1 MTEKDRIVLG
11 LVPSDRLSARD
22 PQSRTFTRALGD
34 HAGTYVVERNV
45 SSYEELE
52 REMVLGRIDL
62 AWLPP
67 MVFAHLQ
74 RDGVAVAL
82 ATRLRRPREYWS
94 VLVTARSSGLET
106 LQDLKN
112 KRIAWVDRLSA
123 SGYAVPRIGL
133 IGRGYDPRTTFSK
146 EFFAGSHNEA
156 VRAVFERRA
165 DVAATFA
172 FADADGALRGPWSE
186 IGVAE
191 DDVRIVATLGEVP
204 PDLIAAR
211 TSVSPE
217 MREALTTSLLKIAA
231 DPALAV
237 AVESVFGGRDFERST
252 TATYATLADLIDR
265 AAKAGLEG
273 LGDAYLSTL
282 PPVMPPSKK

>member
-1 MTEKDRIVLG
+1 MNDKDRIVLG

-34 HAGTYVVERNV
+34 HAGIYVVERNV
-45 SSYEELE
+45 SSYDELE

-74 RDGVAVAL
+74 RDGVAVAI
-82 ATRLRRPREYWS
+82 ATRLRRPRDYWS
-94 VLVTARSSGLET
+94 VLVTARGSGLET
-106 LQDLKN
+106 LEHLKN

-123 SGYAVPRIGL
+123 SGYAVPRVGL
-133 IGRGYDPRTTFSK
+133 IARGFDPRTTFAK

-172 FADADGALRGPWSE
+172 FADADGSLRGPWSD

-191 DDVRIVATLGEVP
+191 DDIRVVATLGEVP

-211 TSVSPE
+211 ISVSPE
-217 MREALTTSLLKIAA
+217 IREALTASLLKIAA
-231 DPALAV
+231 DPGLAG
-237 AVESVFGGRDFERST
+237 AVESVFGGTEFERST
-252 TATYATLADLIDR
+252 SATYGALADLIDQ

-273 LGDAYLSTL
+273 EGDAYLSTL
-282 PPVMPPSKK
+282 PPVRKPDD